1 MVSDEPLVEI
11 DDGVVWYFEGEDQD
25 LKGKFE
31 GSITVYPDWVRTGGL
46 AVPTWIPRERVE
58 QVHER

>member
-1 MVSDEPLVEI
+1 VTGEPLREI
-11 DDGVVWYFEGEDQD
+11 EDGVVWYFEGENTD

-31 GSITVYPDWVRTGGL
+31 GSIEIYRNWVRTGGL